1 MDKKNLLN
9 LLNNINEN
17 DVKEEKILPDH
28 KRILLID
35 GLNLF
40 FRNFA
45 VLNYINDQGTHIGG
59 LGGFLR
65 SLGYLIDITSP
76 TSVYVVFDGTGATI
90 NRKSILPDYKSNRNI
105 QRITNWEGF
114 ESLEDEN
121 NSRIDQIS
129 RLIHYLRCLPV
140 KILSM
145 DKVEA
150 DDVIA
155 HLSQKFSDENAKVF
169 IASSDKDFTQLI
181 NEKIS
186 LYSPMEKVF
195 YTPEKV
201 KNKFGLLP
209 ENFILYKTLLGD
221 QSDVVKGVKGLGPK
235 KLFKLF
241 PELKTKYLELKDIFK
256 ICENKFKEHVIYSK
270 ILLDKHQIENNY
282 KVMDLKNPL
291 VNDSEIQIMES
302 LTISQAPPLQMDVFI
317 HMFNED
323 GMVRI
328 IKDIEW
334 WLRKHFKTLNN
345 IK

>member
-9 LLNNINEN
+9 LLNNISEN
-17 DVKEEKILPDH
+17 DVEEKISPDH
-28 KRILLID
+28 KRVLLVD

-45 VLNYINDQGTHIGG
+45 VLNYVNDQGTHIGG

-65 SLGYLIDITSP
+65 SLGYLIDITNP
-76 TSVYVVFDGTGATI
+76 TSVYVVFDGTGATT

-129 RLIHYLRCLPV
+129 RLVHYLRCLPV
-140 KILSM
+140 KTLSI

-150 DDVIA
+150 DDIIS
-155 HLSQKFSDENAKVF
+155 HLSQKFSEENAKVF

-181 NEKIS
+181 NDKIS

-195 YTPEKV
+195 YTPDKV
-201 KNKFGLLP
+201 KSKFGLLP

-241 PELKTKYLELKDIFK
+241 PELQEQHLELKDIFK

-270 ILLDKHQIENNY
+270 ILLDKNQIENNY

-291 VNDSEIQIMES
+291 VNDNEIKMMES
-302 LTISQAPPLQMDVFI
+302 LTISQVPPLQMDVFI